1 MAILSLRYISFFCF
15 FWRCFLFWIL
25 FDEVFWGSDGLIFK
39 EDIIWVLCVLDS
51 NFSDFLRE
59 VLLFMDELEFI
70 EDVSFIIFEE
80 FNEGEDMLLLI
91 LLFALLL
98 FIGERNE
105 GIFSFEFKSLIVLFM
120 GLFI

>member
-1 MAILSLRYISFFCF
+1 
-15 FWRCFLFWIL
+15 
-25 FDEVFWGSDGLIFK
+25 
-39 EDIIWVLCVLDS
+39 
-51 NFSDFLRE
+51 
-59 VLLFMDELEFI
+59 MDELEFI

-105 GIFSFEFKSLIVLFM
+105 GIFSFEFKSLMVLFM

>member
-1 MAILSLRYISFFCF
+1 
-15 FWRCFLFWIL
+15 
-25 FDEVFWGSDGLIFK
+25 
-39 EDIIWVLCVLDS
+39 
-51 NFSDFLRE
+51 
-59 VLLFMDELEFI
+59 MDELEFI
-70 EDVSFIIFEE
+70 EDVSFIRFEE

-98 FIGERNE
+98 FIGGINE